1 MLSRSVALVVLVA
14 LAGCGGDADKRDK
27 VIVKGAVEVDGK
39 PMGGVVLAFYSPGEK
54 VAVGTVTTRDD
65 GKYEL
70 MFKAHAGE
78 GNYKV
83 TATKVQAKPG
93 SVPVAEGPGMDDFQ
107 RGLAAGASAPVH
119 LLPPKYSSVDKSDLS
134 AVIEKGT
141 NEGKNF
147 AIKTK

>member
-1 MLSRSVALVVLVA
+1 MLSRSVALVVLAA
-14 LAGCGGDADKRDK
+14 LAGCGGDADKREK

-39 PMGGVVLAFYSPGEK
+39 PMGGIVLAFYSPGEK
-54 VAVGTVTTRDD
+54 VAVGTVTTQDD

-78 GNYKV
+78 GNYRV

-93 SVPVAEGPGMDDFQ
+93 TKSFEEGAGMDDFQ

-119 LLPPKYSSVDKSDLS
+119 LLPPKYSSVDKSDLT